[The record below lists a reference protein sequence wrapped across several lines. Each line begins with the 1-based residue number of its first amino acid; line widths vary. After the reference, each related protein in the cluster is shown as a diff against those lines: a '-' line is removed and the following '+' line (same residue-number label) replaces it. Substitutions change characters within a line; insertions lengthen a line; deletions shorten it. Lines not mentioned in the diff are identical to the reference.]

1 MSPLLDA
8 HTMQR
13 YTGRQRGG
21 DALPQI
27 DRQRLPRREPG
38 SRGEG
43 RDVPVNMPSVEALYD
58 FALEQSVEGL
68 EAHDPSAGGVEHPFH
83 GHETAIAVAMVPR
96 SAGELRQIGKPV
108 RSRKLHDPC
117 EIAGRHYSE
126 YPHGRGLEREYDGAP
141 GASARSRAA
150 SAVIA
155 ATSSTPP
162 TSARTCT
169 PAPNRSIAIPVTR
182 PDNTLR
188 ADAGSRSRLT
198 KMSVGGIA
206 STAGPVRSVRTTMAT
221 LPTRACFT
229 PSPAGRSTRNRF
241 SGVTGDSRPS
251 ASARMSSAQRY
262 ASSS

>member
-58 FALEQSVEGL
+58 FALEQRVEGL

-117 EIAGRHYSE
+117 EIAGRHYLE

-141 GASARSRAA
+141 GRERQ
-150 SAVIA
+150 IA
-155 ATSSTPP
+155 
-162 TSARTCT
+162 
-169 PAPNRSIAIPVTR
+169 
-182 PDNTLR
+182 
-188 ADAGSRSRLT
+188 SRLRGDRGDQLDAAAEAARDLALAP
-198 KMSVGGIA
+198 GGD
-206 STAGPVRSVRTTMAT
+206 R
-221 LPTRACFT
+221 
-229 PSPAGRSTRNRF
+229 
-241 SGVTGDSRPS
+241 
-251 ASARMSSAQRY
+251 
-262 ASSS
+262 